1 MKDIREI
8 FDRIKETQKKQ
19 KDIKSAYKDALETS
33 TQYKEI
39 TEKLSVL
46 REKKKNIENQIKSDF
61 NSEFSQLDA
70 LKDELMND
78 RQMLSDIALST
89 LMKGQPVEL
98 KDEYGN
104 DYEPIFS
111 VKFQKI

>member
-8 FDRIKETQKKQ
+8 FERIKETQRKQ
-19 KDIKSAYKDALETS
+19 KDIKSAYRDALEAS
-33 TQYKEI
+33 SQYKEI
-39 TEKLSVL
+39 ADKLSVL
-46 REKKKNIENQIKSDF
+46 KEKKKSIENQIKADF
-61 NSEFSQLDA
+61 SSEFGQLDN
-70 LKDELMND
+70 LKEDLMND
-78 RQMLSDIALST
+78 KQMLSDIALTT
-89 LMKGQPVEL
+89 LMKGKPIEL